1 MIRNQDLTTLFV
13 LVVFVS
19 LISSLVGCTTSED
32 VGCVPIYIGTGYDD
46 EGMLMTIRV
55 EEPGCPRID
64 TYEDY

>member
-1 MIRNQDLTTLFV
+1 MLMLKVIFNLFV

-19 LISSLVGCTTSED
+19 LVSSLVGCTTTED
-32 VGCVPIYIGTGYDD
+32 VGCVPMYIGTGYDD

>member
-1 MIRNQDLTTLFV
+1 MKIILNLFILFV
-13 LVVFVS
+13 FVGFLS
-19 LISSLVGCTTSED
+19 LLVGCTTSED
-32 VGCVPIYIGTGYDD
+32 VGCVPMYIGTGYDE